1 MPEHR
6 SGCPINLATEVLGDK
21 WTLVVLRDLMFGNKR
36 YYRELLHNSLEG
48 IASNILADRLQRLV
62 TNGLVSRT
70 LPTRRTSRRS
80 ATASPS
86 RPFSSCRSWPTSA
99 RGETGTYQSAA
110 SLPSTLSFSRPAAPN
125 CGIGLWT
132 SYAATPRPHPVG
144 WCRIRARLSPSLL
157 RGQRRRPTR
166 ARRRD
171 QRSDGT

>member
-62 TNGLVSRT
+62 TNGLVSPR
-70 LPTRRTSRRS
+70 
-80 ATASPS
+80 S
-86 RPFSSCRSWPTSA
+86 RPDAQAEDPLQPHRAGHSARADHGPPRLVGKPAPTSQPRA
-99 RGETGTYQSAA
+99 CR
-110 SLPSTLSFSRPAAPN
+110 PRLSFSRPAAPN

-132 SYAATPRPHPVG
+132 SYASDTSASPGRPVQNP
-144 WCRIRARLSPSLL
+144 CSPISKPPTRPASPSD
-157 RGQRRRPTR
+157 PS
-166 ARRRD
+166 ARRD